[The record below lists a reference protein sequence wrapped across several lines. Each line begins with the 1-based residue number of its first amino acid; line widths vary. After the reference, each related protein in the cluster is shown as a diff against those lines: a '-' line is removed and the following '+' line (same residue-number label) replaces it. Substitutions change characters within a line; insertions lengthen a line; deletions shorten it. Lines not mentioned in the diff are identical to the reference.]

1 MADKK
6 MYELGAVRSKFSE
19 LFEYGQEQAKKIG
32 AENVYDFSLGNPSIP
47 APDCVKEAIFDM
59 YNTLSS
65 KELHSYTNARGLL
78 EVRQYLA
85 DYMNETY
92 NAGVGADNFHITVSS
107 SASLAVLIRALQEDT
122 SDEFIVVAPF
132 YPEYRVFIEPIGSK
146 CVVVPPDTEH
156 FQLSIE
162 GVEQAITPHTRAIII
177 NTPNNPS
184 GAVYSEETIKELA
197 ALLTRKSAEIG
208 HPIFL
213 ISDEPYREVIY
224 DNLPILYIPHYYDN
238 TIVTYSYSKSLSLPG
253 ERIGYILVPPAVDDW
268 QYLMTAILGAA
279 RMYGYVCA
287 PSTFQRVI
295 AAVHGATGD
304 ISEYDKN
311 RHLIYDN
318 LTRMGYDCVYPSGA
332 FYLFVKAPDGDSI
345 QFMENAKKLNILIV
359 AADEFA
365 CPGYARISYCVDSD
379 MIVRSLPAFEKL
391 LAMYK

>member
-1 MADKK
+1 M
-6 MYELGAVRSKFSE
+6 
-19 LFEYGQEQAKKIG
+19 
-32 AENVYDFSLGNPSIP
+32 
-47 APDCVKEAIFDM
+47 
-59 YNTLSS
+59 
-65 KELHSYTNARGLL
+65 
-78 EVRQYLA
+78 
-85 DYMNETY
+85 
-92 NAGVGADNFHITVSS
+92 
-107 SASLAVLIRALQEDT
+107 
-122 SDEFIVVAPF
+122 
-132 YPEYRVFIEPIGSK
+132 
-146 CVVVPPDTEH
+146 
-156 FQLSIE
+156 
-162 GVEQAITPHTRAIII
+162 
-177 NTPNNPS
+177 
-184 GAVYSEETIKELA
+184 IKELA

-332 FYLFVKAPDGDSI
+332 FYLFVKAPDGNSI